1 MSWWVPLAFVGAGIV
16 GIAIAY
22 SLTAGR
28 PRTSSPLAES
38 AAEHGRRKSRFE
50 QDNELTW
57 NRGAFVAVALLVA
70 VLVGLALLIQAV

>member
-1 MSWWVPLAFVGAGIV
+1 MSWWVPLAFIAAGVV
-16 GIAIAY
+16 GIALAY

-28 PRTSSPLAES
+28 PRTSSPLAEP
-38 AAEHGRRKSRFE
+38 APEHGRRKSRFE

-70 VLVGLALLIQAV
+70 FFVGLAILIEAV